1 MKSEFDRPNTRIT
14 FLGTSS
20 AIPDFGGDTFSL
32 AINREVLVDTGWKV
46 AENLRKHEID
56 PAGLEHLVFT
66 HFHQDHYLSLPSLL
80 FYILM
85 KKKDF
90 RGLTVIGPARD
101 LELTIDR
108 ALAFLRQGRYI
119 VNAGRPNIVALEPG
133 QSYETMAFRLDTHA
147 SLHPVPGLSYRF
159 HDKRNGV
166 VFGISG
172 DTAYHPPLADFFHG
186 SRLLIH
192 EASLGADAANPD
204 ANPALHSG
212 AEDAARIAS
221 MAQVDRLLL
230 THGPRDR
237 IGACLDAARRI
248 FSGTVEWPEEG
259 STVELAGT

>member
-1 MKSEFDRPNTRIT
+1 MKSDSDQTTTRIT

-32 AINREVLVDTGWKV
+32 AINGQVLVDTGWKV
-46 AENLRKHEID
+46 AENLRKQGID

-90 RGLTVIGPARD
+90 RGLTIVGPARD
-101 LELTIDR
+101 LELTVDR
-108 ALAFLRQGRYI
+108 AIEFLRQGRYI
-119 VNAGRPNIVALEPG
+119 VNAGKPKFVPLEPG
-133 QSYETMAFRLDTHA
+133 QPYETAAFRLDTHD

-172 DTAYHPPLADFFHG
+172 DTAYHPPLADFFRG

-192 EASLGADAANPD
+192 EASLGAAAANPD

-212 AEDAARIAS
+212 AEDAARIAA
-221 MAQVDRLLL
+221 MAEVDRLLL
-230 THGPRDR
+230 THGPNER
-237 IGACLDAARRI
+237 IEACLEAARTI
-248 FSGTVEWPEEG
+248 FRGSVEWPEEG